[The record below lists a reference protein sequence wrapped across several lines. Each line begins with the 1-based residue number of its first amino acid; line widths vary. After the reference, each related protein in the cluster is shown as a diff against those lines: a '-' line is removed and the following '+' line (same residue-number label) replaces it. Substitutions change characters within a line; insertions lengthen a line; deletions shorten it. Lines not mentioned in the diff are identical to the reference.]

1 MAEVEMSKK
10 GIRALI
16 ISAFIGL
23 LIWTVLAIELW
34 GYFND

>member
-1 MAEVEMSKK
+1 MSKN
-10 GIRALI
+10 GIKALI

-23 LIWTVLAIELW
+23 LIWTVLVIELW

>member
-1 MAEVEMSKK
+1 MSKK